1 MSSTRVFSMALCLVV
16 LSLVFVA
23 QGKSE
28 QSENDTPGA
37 GNQVE
42 VKTDKFSNVTTV
54 NRNQHGGA
62 KMFSRIM
69 YVTVFVSDQ
78 DKALDFYTS
87 SFGFQK
93 HADYKGPEGRFLTIA
108 LKDQGFEVLL
118 WPGSAGQAKAA
129 PGVGTLFIES
139 EDLRKDFAELK
150 ARGVKFLEPEPETY
164 PFGMRVTALDPDGNP
179 VALRQRRK

>member
-1 MSSTRVFSMALCLVV
+1 
-16 LSLVFVA
+16 
-23 QGKSE
+23 
-28 QSENDTPGA
+28 
-37 GNQVE
+37 

-54 NRNQHGGA
+54 NRDQHGGA
-62 KMFSRIM
+62 QMFSRIM

-108 LKDQGFEVLL
+108 LKDQGFEILL
-118 WPGSAGQAKAA
+118 WPGSAGQAKAT
-129 PGVGTLFIES
+129 PGMATLFIES
-139 EDLRKDFAELK
+139 DDLRKAFAELK

>member
-1 MSSTRVFSMALCLVV
+1 MSSTRVFSMVLCLVA
-16 LSLVFVA
+16 LSLVSVA
-23 QGKSE
+23 QSKSE
-28 QSENDTPGA
+28 QSEKDTPGA

-54 NRNQHGGA
+54 NRDQHGGA
-62 KMFSRIM
+62 QMFSRIM

-108 LKDQGFEVLL
+108 LKDQGFEILL
-118 WPGSAGQAKAA
+118 WPGSAGQAKAT
-129 PGVGTLFIES
+129 PGMATLFIES
-139 EDLRKDFAELK
+139 DDLRKAFAELK